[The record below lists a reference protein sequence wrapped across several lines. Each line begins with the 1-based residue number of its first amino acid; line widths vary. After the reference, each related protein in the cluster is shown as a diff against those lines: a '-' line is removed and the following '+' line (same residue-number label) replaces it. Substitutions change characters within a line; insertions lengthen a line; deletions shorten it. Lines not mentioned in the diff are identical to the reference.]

1 MVAYRETMHTY
12 MWDWIYEIWYDPKL
26 SVNVFSELED
36 DFRDR
41 YSTYLRTMKQ
51 RIYDTYLGFNEL
63 EDERKMVNQQVIR
76 TPGRRGEMIKNEE
89 IDKEFSRRYGEY
101 KKAREFCWL
110 NSSVSEQLQ
119 CQEYG

>member
-1 MVAYRETMHTY
+1 MPEQCILICKSEYIKCGRKPE
-12 MWDWIYEIWYDPKL
+12 L
-26 SVNVFSELED
+26 SVNILSGLED

-76 TPGRRGEMIKNEE
+76 TPGRRGETIKNEE
-89 IDKEFSRRYGEY
+89 IDKEFSRRYSEY
-101 KKAREFCWL
+101 KKAKL
-110 NSSVSEQLQ
+110 A
-119 CQEYG
+119 

>member
-1 MVAYRETMHTY
+1 MDEQCILICESEY
-12 MWDWIYEIWYDPKL
+12 MKCGRKPEL
-26 SVNVFSELED
+26 SVNILSGLED

-76 TPGRRGEMIKNEE
+76 TPGRRGETIKNEE
-89 IDKEFSRRYGEY
+89 IDKEFSRRYSEY
-101 KKAREFCWL
+101 KKAKL
-110 NSSVSEQLQ
+110 A
-119 CQEYG
+119 

>member
-1 MVAYRETMHTY
+1 MKCGRKPE
-12 MWDWIYEIWYDPKL
+12 L
-26 SVNVFSELED
+26 SVNILSGLED

-76 TPGRRGEMIKNEE
+76 TPGRRGETIKNEE
-89 IDKEFSRRYGEY
+89 IDKEFSRRYSEY
-101 KKAREFCWL
+101 KKAKL
-110 NSSVSEQLQ
+110 A
-119 CQEYG
+119 

>member
-1 MVAYRETMHTY
+1 MDEQCILICKSEYIKCGRKPE
-12 MWDWIYEIWYDPKL
+12 L
-26 SVNVFSELED
+26 SVNILSGLED

-76 TPGRRGEMIKNEE
+76 TPGRRGETIKNEE
-89 IDKEFSRRYGEY
+89 IDKEFSRRYSEY
-101 KKAREFCWL
+101 KKAKL
-110 NSSVSEQLQ
+110 A
-119 CQEYG
+119 